1 MLAVDVTGCE
11 GGLVRERG
19 GNPLVRE
26 GERSEI
32 GREARKRE
40 SLKRESET
48 GNKWSGVRERESEG
62 KGHGHL
68 MRD

>member
-1 MLAVDVTGCE
+1 VGQTSIKREVTGAMLAVDVTGCE

-48 GNKWSGVRERESEG
+48 GNK
-62 KGHGHL
+62 
-68 MRD
+68 